1 MYPVSSGFQL
11 MYIIYNCYKK
21 GLRLIGFT
29 CLFVLHEKTAK
40 LGPYDLQESRTKMSG
55 GASPS
60 SALPK
65 KKKKSDA
72 KGQSQLNKCRN
83 EKRRREQENIY
94 IEELAEL
101 ISASFADMNSLS
113 VKPDKCAI
121 LQETVNQVRAGTHRL
136 SSDQTESLISTE
148 AAVQQ
153 GEVSSSKPTRI
164 SNTELAPLLLSALDG
179 FLFVVNADSQIEFVT
194 ENIQQ
199 FLHYNKEELL
209 GKSVYNIIHHGDH
222 TKFGVLL
229 NNPLLIY
236 DSPIGS
242 LGSNV
247 PTTPLMEQSPS
258 GSKGNNWNQRFTKK
272 FNCRLLIK
280 PPSDQDQTI
289 EEKQTRVSQ
298 YETLQISSTK
308 INGGMVD
315 DEDSTDGVSQN
326 LLCIARRVPY
336 NEKHLSPPLEQFTI
350 KLDQN
355 GKILALDTK
364 DVSEVYAQHIN
375 KDCLVGRLLHDKCHK
390 NDVIKVANHLQET
403 RRAGFGTSPVYKLHL
418 VEDKYVKVQ
427 TKSKYFKSNENHEM
441 DFIMAAHSIIVD
453 SEMCA
458 MIENNSARAAAEQMN
473 ASFNGTDPLSLMSNS
488 VGSNQSVSILQSES
502 KFGNDYNMTPSSD
515 LNFSDFGLFPS
526 TTFGDMLQENKWSEP
541 STNSVEAP
549 SRTTPVPSPA
559 TVSSNPHTP
568 VAQTQYSSF
577 PFSPLIPSPKDS
589 YDSCGSVDRM
599 ESARLRT
606 LLMKRTDGSSEDN
619 NVSKNKHNI
628 LKGLLNPDD
637 MASQSAD
644 DESTNHSTPPSPANV
659 RQASRSNSNMN
670 DSPSTP
676 NNATTSNNN
685 NNMLIKLLNDKSE
698 DEDIEARA
706 GLKKQ
711 NDLLQQLLKDD
722 DNVRQHGIML
732 EQNNQHSNEDLL
744 LNSVGFRILSPTS
757 PDSHNHGRKRNS
769 ISADDEN
776 DHPPLKRTN
785 SSGGSSGPSVLESMP
800 SPSGSQAQVTNSKL
814 RERNKMLAS
823 LLAKDPPPTAIP
835 AIPASV
841 ISATPQDKLVTIIKH
856 QQQQQQQ
863 QQQQSAGGWNMN
875 SGQHS
880 MTSSSVQTQLQSH
893 QRILLQKSGNNLYL
907 NHMLDQPQALQ
918 SQNQI
923 QLQQMRQV
931 TSSAI
936 SGYSSL
942 LSNIAESNSNS
953 LPFNSDPEL
962 SDLLE
967 EVMDIMNVTSDN
979 STLLNLFNVL
989 ETPNVPNPVGQ
1000 NTTNQNSYNSLMNEK
1015 MAVNAIQKSLMQVE
1029 STVESPSP
1037 LNYGSPTGSNHH
1049 AQNQFIPPPAYQ
1061 PQQKNSVR
1069 FNPQQSPRPPYPKNV
1084 QTPPLQQQQLLLQQ
1098 QQQQKQRLIQQQQQ
1112 KQRLLQQQQQQKIMV
1127 VTTNAATLPTPDPT
1141 TALQTIDS
1149 LLNNTGP
1156 PNVALQRSSSVPDSQ
1171 SQLSPVYAAPCSVLL
1186 NSSQISPSSNRQPPY
1201 STLTQQSFPML
1212 NYGTTT
1218 QTQTTTQA
1226 QQIVQQAT
1234 SRMSPS
1240 SHSQYQNPIN
1250 PCVSQQQQTQ
1260 NIYNSQTQQPGV
1272 WTQQRLTLHQQQN
1285 PMLNA
1290 QLQITGG
1297 FNNSS
1302 VRQNFLNQQQQS
1314 HGSAT
1319 RVLTSP
1325 VGYNTEVPPNTNC
1338 QPQQQQQQQQ
1348 FRLPRNI
1355 NMTTTNSQIQ
1365 GGNNGVT
1372 EFTRN
1377 ELRAFVGVRSQQQ
1390 GITRLS
1396 NQLLPGQNV
1405 NSAELDSLGLNFD
1418 MSPTGGNESPKW
1430 SSLNSDLSSSS
1441 PQPQGMPARNPMNDS
1456 PRTSSANSTTNVT
1469 DQKSSSLLQKLL
1481 SEK

>member
-1 MYPVSSGFQL
+1 MSS
-11 MYIIYNCYKK
+11 IK
-21 GLRLIGFT
+21 
-29 CLFVLHEKTAK
+29 LHNSLSLSPFNFENDADELPYELSSPDSLCSVYLDTNNSR

-72 KGQSQLNKCRN
+72 KGQSQINKCRN

-101 ISASFADMNSLS
+101 ISASLADMNSLS

-121 LQETVNQVRAGTHRL
+121 LQETVKQVRAGILRL
-136 SSDQTESLISTE
+136 SSDQTKSLISTE

-229 NNPLLIY
+229 NNSLLIY
-236 DSPIGS
+236 DSSIGP

-315 DEDSTDGVSQN
+315 DEDSTDGISQN

-364 DVSEVYAQHIN
+364 DVSDVYAQHIN
-375 KDCLVGRLLHDKCHK
+375 KDCLAGRMLHDKCHK

-418 VEDKYVKVQ
+418 IEDKYVKVQ
-427 TKSKYFKSNENHEM
+427 TKSKYFRSSENQEM

-453 SEMCA
+453 NEMCA
-458 MIENNSARAAAEQMN
+458 MIESNSARAAA
-473 ASFNGTDPLSLMSNS
+473 ADPLNGTDPLMTNS

-502 KFGNDYNMTPSSD
+502 KFSNDYNMTPSAD

-526 TTFGDMLQENKWSEP
+526 TTFGDMLQENKWSES

-549 SRTTPVPSPA
+549 SKITPVPSPA

-568 VAQTQYSSF
+568 VAQSQYTSF
-577 PFSPLIPSPKDS
+577 PFNPLIPSPKNS
-589 YDSCGSVDRM
+589 YDSCCSVDRM
-599 ESARLRT
+599 ESARLRD
-606 LLMKRTDGSSEDN
+606 LLMNRTDGSAKEN

-628 LKGLLNPDD
+628 LKELLNADE
-637 MASQSAD
+637 MASPSAD
-644 DESTNHSTPPSPANV
+644 NDSTNHSTPPSPSNV

-670 DSPSTP
+670 DAPSTP

-685 NNMLIKLLNDKSE
+685 NNMLIT
-698 DEDIEARA
+698 
-706 GLKKQ
+706 Q
-711 NDLLQQLLKDD
+711 ND
-722 DNVRQHGIML
+722 
-732 EQNNQHSNEDLL
+732 QHSNEDLI
-744 LNSVGFRILSPTS
+744 LNSMGFRILSPTS

-785 SSGGSSGPSVLESMP
+785 SSSGGSSGPSVLESMP

-841 ISATPQDKLVTIIKH
+841 ISATPQDKLVTIIK
-856 QQQQQQQ
+856 QQQQ
-863 QQQQSAGGWNMN
+863 QQQQSASGWNMN

-880 MTSSSVQTQLQSH
+880 MTSSNVQQNQLHSH
-893 QRILLQKSGNNLYL
+893 QKILLQKSGNNLYL
-907 NHMLDQPQALQ
+907 NHMLDQPQANQ

-923 QLQQMRQV
+923 QIQQMRQV

-953 LPFNSDPEL
+953 LQFNSDPEL
-962 SDLLE
+962 SELLE
-967 EVMDIMNVTSDN
+967 EVMDIMNVNSDN
-979 STLLNLFNVL
+979 TTLLNLFNVL

-1000 NTTNQNSYNSLMNEK
+1000 TTTNQNSYNSLMNEK

-1029 STVESPSP
+1029 STVKSPSP
-1037 LNYGSPTGSNHH
+1037 MNYGSPTGSNHH

-1061 PQQKNSVR
+1061 PQQKNTVR

-1141 TALQTIDS
+1141 AALQTIDS

-1201 STLTQQSFPML
+1201 STLTQQSFPIL

-1226 QQIVQQAT
+1226 QQIVQQTT
-1234 SRMSPS
+1234 SRVSPS

-1250 PCVSQQQQTQ
+1250 PCVSQQQQTP
-1260 NIYNSQTQQPGV
+1260 NIYISQTQQPGV

-1297 FNNSS
+1297 FNNNP
-1302 VRQNFLNQQQQS
+1302 VRQNFINQQQLS

-1338 QPQQQQQQQQ
+1338 QPQQQQQQQY
-1348 FRLPRNI
+1348 RLSRNI

-1390 GITRLS
+1390 GVTRLS

-1405 NSAELDSLGLNFD
+1405 NSAELDPLGLSFD
-1418 MSPTGGNESPKW
+1418 MSPSGGNESPKW
-1430 SSLNSDLSSSS
+1430 SNLNSDLSSSS
-1441 PQPQGMPARNPMNDS
+1441 PQPQGIPARNSINDS
-1456 PRTSSANSTTNVT
+1456 SRTSSANSTTNVT
-1469 DQKSSSLLQKLL
+1469 DQKSSPLLQKLL
-1481 SEK
+1481 SD

>member
-1 MYPVSSGFQL
+1 

>member
-1 MYPVSSGFQL
+1 MSSIKLQNSLSLSPFNFENDADEPYEPSSPDSL
-11 MYIIYNCYKK
+11 CSVYLDTNNS
-21 GLRLIGFT
+21 R
-29 CLFVLHEKTAK
+29 

-72 KGQSQLNKCRN
+72 KGQSQINKCRN

-121 LQETVNQVRAGTHRL
+121 LQETVKQVRAGTHRL

-236 DSPIGS
+236 ESSIGS

-280 PPSDQDQTI
+280 PQSDQDQTI

-315 DEDSTDGVSQN
+315 DEDSTDGISQN

-364 DVSEVYAQHIN
+364 DVSDVYAQHIN
-375 KDCLVGRLLHDKCHK
+375 KDCLVGRMLHDKCHK

-418 VEDKYVKVQ
+418 IEDKYVKVQ
-427 TKSKYFKSNENHEM
+427 TKSKYFKSNENQEM

-458 MIENNSARAAAEQMN
+458 MIENNSARAAAADPLN
-473 ASFNGTDPLSLMSNS
+473 ASLNGTDPLPLMTNN
-488 VGSNQSVSILQSES
+488 VGSNQSVSIMQSES
-502 KFGNDYNMTPSSD
+502 KFGNDYNMTPSAD

-549 SRTTPVPSPA
+549 SKITPVPSPA

-568 VAQTQYSSF
+568 VAQSQYTSF

-606 LLMKRTDGSSEDN
+606 LLMKRTDGSAEEN

-659 RQASRSNSNMN
+659 RQASRSNSTMN
-670 DSPSTP
+670 EAPSTP

-685 NNMLIKLLNDKSE
+685 NNMLL
-698 DEDIEARA
+698 
-706 GLKKQ
+706 KQ
-711 NDLLQQLLKDD
+711 ND
-722 DNVRQHGIML
+722 
-732 EQNNQHSNEDLL
+732 QHSNEDLI
-744 LNSVGFRILSPTS
+744 LNSMGFRILSPTS

-785 SSGGSSGPSVLESMP
+785 SSGGNSGPSVLESMP
-800 SPSGSQAQVTNSKL
+800 SPSGSQVQVTNSKL

-863 QQQQSAGGWNMN
+863 QQQSASGWNMN
-875 SGQHS
+875 SGQHP
-880 MTSSSVQTQLQSH
+880 MTSSNVQQNQLHSH

-907 NHMLDQPQALQ
+907 NHMLDQPQANQ

-923 QLQQMRQV
+923 QIQQMRQV

-942 LSNIAESNSNS
+942 LSNIAESNSNN

-962 SDLLE
+962 SELLE

-979 STLLNLFNVL
+979 TTLLNLFNVL
-989 ETPNVPNPVGQ
+989 ETPSAPNPVGQ

-1029 STVESPSP
+1029 STVKSPSP
-1037 LNYGSPTGSNHH
+1037 LNYGSPSGSNHH

-1061 PQQKNSVR
+1061 PQQKNTVR

-1084 QTPPLQQQQLLLQQ
+1084 QTPPLQQQQLILQQ

-1127 VTTNAATLPTPDPT
+1127 VTTNAATLPAPDPT

-1201 STLTQQSFPML
+1201 STLTQQSFPIL

-1226 QQIVQQAT
+1226 QQIVQQTT

-1250 PCVSQQQQTQ
+1250 PCVSQQQQTP
-1260 NIYNSQTQQPGV
+1260 NIYISQTQQPGV

-1297 FNNSS
+1297 FNNNS
-1302 VRQNFLNQQQQS
+1302 VRQNFINQQQLS
-1314 HGSAT
+1314 HGNAT
-1319 RVLTSP
+1319 RVLTTP

-1338 QPQQQQQQQQ
+1338 QPQQQQQQQY
-1348 FRLPRNI
+1348 RSPRNI

-1390 GITRLS
+1390 GVTRLS

-1405 NSAELDSLGLNFD
+1405 NSAELDPLGLSFE

-1430 SSLNSDLSSSS
+1430 SNLNSDLSSSS
-1441 PQPQGMPARNPMNDS
+1441 PQPQGMPARNSINDS
-1456 PRTSSANSTTNVT
+1456 SSRTSSANSTTNVT

-1481 SEK
+1481 SE

>member
-1 MYPVSSGFQL
+1 MK
-11 MYIIYNCYKK
+11 I
-21 GLRLIGFT
+21 
-29 CLFVLHEKTAK
+29 LFGVR

>member
-1 MYPVSSGFQL
+1 MPNSF
-11 MYIIYNCYKK
+11 
-21 GLRLIGFT
+21 
-29 CLFVLHEKTAK
+29 LHR